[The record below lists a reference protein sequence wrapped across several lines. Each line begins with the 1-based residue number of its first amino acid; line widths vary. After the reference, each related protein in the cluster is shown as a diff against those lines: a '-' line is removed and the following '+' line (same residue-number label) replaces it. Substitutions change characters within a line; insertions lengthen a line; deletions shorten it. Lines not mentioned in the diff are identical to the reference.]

1 MASVVQLTH
10 MLMTH
15 GGIMKAKVVDE
26 LTLLASIMAA
36 TVHDYGHGGVNNDFL
51 NRYSRPSS
59 TLCCIASALCCASH
73 LWCCA
78 DAAVLDLYTVRKCI
92 AVAVIRSLQT
102 SCPKLHVHVRQG
114 TPAWCSQAA
123 HVAAECSC

>member
-15 GGIMKAKVVDE
+15 GGIMKAKVVDD

-51 NRYSRPSS
+51 NRYSRLFS
-59 TLCCIASALCCASH
+59 TLCCAALAF
-73 LWCCA
+73 
-78 DAAVLDLYTVRKCI
+78 AVLPI
-92 AVAVIRSLQT
+92 NGAVQTLLFLTSKRSGAVLQW
-102 SCPKLHVHVRQG
+102 PL
-114 TPAWCSQAA
+114 
-123 HVAAECSC
+123 

>member
-51 NRYSRPSS
+51 NRYSRSS
-59 TLCCIASALCCASH
+59 APPATLHCLLLCF
-73 LWCCA
+73 
-78 DAAVLDLYTVRKCI
+78 
-92 AVAVIRSLQT
+92 
-102 SCPKLHVHVRQG
+102 P
-114 TPAWCSQAA
+114 
-123 HVAAECSC
+123 